1 MATDQA
7 YVTLRDKHVS
17 ELWAASAEHIARTRW
32 STEQIWAER
41 DNGLRR
47 ILRAAIDGSPWFRGR
62 LAGIS
67 AEDFR
72 FEDLRS
78 LPVMTKADLIENFD
92 DIVTDRRVTT
102 DLVERHLAS
111 LGDEDAYLLDAYHA
125 AVSGGSSGVRSLF
138 VFDWDSWKTY
148 YLALFRHIYRIR
160 LEATGSYTKP
170 PLTASITTVHAAHI
184 TSSLRQTFQPTDPPG
199 ISIGLSVTDPLE
211 KNISRLNDIQPQALV
226 AYPSVLQPLS
236 QAARAGELRIS
247 PLAIIAVT
255 EPLVPDLRE
264 AIHAAFP
271 GSRIFNWYV
280 ASEGGCMAASCG
292 SAPGMHVSEDLVI
305 LEPVT
310 ADGQPVPPGVR
321 SDKVYLTNLANRLM
335 PLVRYE
341 LDDQVTLLPRDEPC
355 PCGSHHQRIA
365 DVEGRRRELFRY
377 PGGVLVHSMR
387 LYSPL
392 TADPAVAEFQIHQT
406 PNGIA
411 VKLRGKNPDLP
422 AIIRKLEAQLTD
434 SGLARPEV
442 TVEAVQ
448 RIERLE
454 ISGKMARFIPLPAN
468 DRSTSQGAS
477 G

>member
-1 MATDQA
+1 MAKDDA
-7 YVTLRDKHVS
+7 YVKLRDKHTS
-17 ELWAASAEHIARTRW
+17 EMWAASSEHIARIHW
-32 STEQIWAER
+32 PAEQIWAER

-47 ILRAAIDGSPWFRGR
+47 ILRAAIDGSPWFRSR

-67 AEDFR
+67 PEDFR

-78 LPVMTKADLIENFD
+78 LPVMAKADLIENFD
-92 DIVTDRRVTT
+92 GIVTDRRVTA
-102 DLVERHLAS
+102 DVVERHLAG
-111 LGDEDAYLLDAYHA
+111 LGDDDAYLLDTYHA

-138 VFDWDSWKTY
+138 VFDWDAWKTY
-148 YLALFRHIYRIR
+148 YLAIFRHVYRIR
-160 LEATGSYTKP
+160 LEATGNYTKR
-170 PLTASITTVHAAHI
+170 PLTAAITSAHAAHI
-184 TSSLRQTFQPTDPPG
+184 TSSLRQTFQPAEPG
-199 ISIGLSVTDPLE
+199 ISFGLSSTDPLE
-211 KNISRLNDIQPQALV
+211 KNISRLNEIQPHALV
-226 AYPSVLQPLS
+226 AYPSILQPLS

-247 PLAIIAVT
+247 PLEITAVT
-255 EPLVPDLRE
+255 EPLVSDVRD

-271 GSRIFNWYV
+271 DSLIFNWYV
-280 ASEGGCMAASCG
+280 ASEGGCIAASCG
-292 SAPGMHVSEDLVI
+292 SAPGMHLSEDLVI

-335 PLVRYE
+335 PLIRYE

-365 DVEGRRRELFRY
+365 DVEGRRRETFRY

-387 LYSPL
+387 MYSPL

-422 AIIRKLEAQLTD
+422 EITGKLKAVLTD
-434 SGLARPEV
+434 CGLTRPEV
-442 TVEAVQ
+442 TVEVVEL
-448 RIERLE
+448 IERLE
-454 ISGKMARFIPLPAN
+454 TSGKLARFIPLPASHT
-468 DRSTSQGAS
+468 STVQGTS